1 MPAPADPAF
10 AWAKLEDDDDQP
22 RATVR
27 RGGTS
32 GVKPLVSNPVE
43 RFAGRVCV
51 PGDKSI
57 SHRAAILGAL
67 AVGVTEVSGLLEGD
81 DVRRTLAA
89 VAALGAQVE
98 RTERAGEATLWRI
111 SGVGVG
117 GLAEPDGVLDLGN
130 SGTGVRLLMGAV
142 ASQPITTFFAGD
154 PSLSRRPMARIAEP
168 LEAMGARIVAR
179 SGTRLPLC
187 IEGAAE
193 PLPIEHRSKVASAQ
207 VKSAVLLAGL
217 NAPGITRVIEP
228 APTRDHTELMLRHF
242 GARLEV
248 EDRDDASR
256 AVALHGQ
263 PELTARTVNV
273 PGDISSAAFPLAAA
287 MLVPGAELVIEN
299 VGINPLRT
307 GLLETLDEM
316 GAEITLTAR
325 REAAGE
331 PVADLVVRAGRLRG
345 VSVPAERAPRMID
358 EYPVLAVL
366 AACAEGRTEMPGL
379 AELRVKESD
388 RLSAIADGL
397 AACGVGVEASG
408 DGLAI
413 EGAGGPPPGGGTVE
427 SRHDHRIAMAFLVL
441 GMAART
447 AVTVD
452 EGAMIATSF
461 PGFAALMN
469 RLGGAIADG

>member
-1 MPAPADPAF
+1 M
-10 AWAKLEDDDDQP
+10 
-22 RATVR
+22 
-27 RGGTS
+27 
-32 GVKPLVSNPVE
+32 KPLVSSPAD
-43 RFAGRVCV
+43 RIGGRTRV

-67 AVGVTEVSGLLEGD
+67 AVGVTEVSGLLEGE

-89 VAALGAQVE
+89 VAALGAGVE
-98 RTERAGEATLWRI
+98 RTEPAGGTRLWRI
-111 SGVGVG
+111 FGVGVG
-117 GLAEPDGVLDLGN
+117 GLAEPERVLDLGN

-154 PSLSRRPMARIAEP
+154 ESLSRRPMARIAEP
-168 LEAMGARIVAR
+168 LQAMGAQITAR

-187 IEGAAE
+187 VTGAAE
-193 PLPIEHRSKVASAQ
+193 PLPIEHRSPVASAQ

-228 APTRDHTELMLRHF
+228 APSRDHTELMLRHF
-242 GARLEV
+242 GARLAV
-248 EDRDDASR
+248 EDRADASR
-256 AVALHGQ
+256 TVTLHGQ
-263 PELTARTVNV
+263 PELVARPVDV

-287 MLVPGAELVIEN
+287 LLVPGSELVIEN
-299 VGINPLRT
+299 VGVNPLRT

-316 GAEITLTAR
+316 GAEIELSAR
-325 REAAGE
+325 REGAGE

-358 EYPVLAVL
+358 EYPILAVL
-366 AACAEGRTEMPGL
+366 AACAEGRTEMHGL

-388 RLSAIADGL
+388 RLAAIADGL
-397 AACGVGVEASG
+397 AACGISVEASP

-413 EGAGGPPPGGGTVE
+413 DGAGGPAPGGATVE

-441 GMAART
+441 GMAAREPV
-447 AVTVD
+447 ALD
-452 EGAMIATSF
+452 DGAMIATSF
-461 PGFAALMN
+461 PDFAALMN
-469 RLGGAIADG
+469 GLGGAIVDG